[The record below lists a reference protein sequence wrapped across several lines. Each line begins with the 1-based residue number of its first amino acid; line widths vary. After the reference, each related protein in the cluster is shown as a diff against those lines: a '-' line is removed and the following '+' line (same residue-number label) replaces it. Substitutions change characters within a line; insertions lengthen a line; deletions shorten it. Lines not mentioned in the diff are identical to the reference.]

1 MNQPNYIA
9 IGDIVANA
17 DQPRQTFVDDS
28 LAELAASI
36 KEHGVIQ
43 PLIVC
48 ENTAEATAHYPYR
61 LIAGERRLRAAQIAG
76 LTEVPCIVRNVIP
89 DAQTE
94 LELALIENIQRE
106 DLSPADEAR
115 AYQRLHD
122 EFKLTDEQIG
132 QRVGKAAATI
142 RGLRRLAELPADVLA
157 LIGDGPGQLRVRDAR
172 RLIPISRL
180 VKAEELTKA
189 AGEIATLD
197 ADERKSI
204 DARLGRLIEKQA
216 TVIDQH
222 VVDFPA
228 KPIKPAS
235 HRAVGRSE
243 ITACASCEFFL
254 KLSNGYGSATLNC
267 LNSACHFEK
276 KRLFA
281 AAELKRVSASLGIP
295 AVGPDE
301 QASVLNLDYTA
312 LDKVRKWVAA
322 AEGGHPPAHLRL
334 TTNGNPSRRDNYY
347 HRDLTKSP
355 VVFLAS
361 TQPHLLS
368 DNPAAMTG
376 TGKVVTGG
384 VPSSISVSTLSKE
397 ALSKEA
403 LAKETPGEKALR
415 LAREEK
421 ERKEREEEERKER
434 LADAKARG
442 LRRKAKVDSNWLVL
456 HTAQTLASKV
466 PLTGM
471 WLEMFANHIE
481 DEYVDCEDADNRLD
495 KIDDALRKPIKAAE
509 REALLREKVL
519 LHLICDGAP
528 DESDWPGVKKHV
540 TEFITGKPG
549 INGAGG
555 LGLKYAIPEPPIH
568 RTDSNCWTCGAFAP
582 FDEIRKQDI
591 EDGWI
596 VVQMANK
603 THNII
608 CPACAKK
615 AAKPVAKKP
624 AKK

>member
-1 MNQPNYIA
+1 MTTQPDLIVNVPIE
-9 IGDIVANA
+9 DILSNIH
-17 DQPRQTFVDDS
+17 QPRQTFDDAS

-43 PLIVC
+43 PLIIYR
-48 ENTAEATAHYPYR
+48 NTGEEADVYHFR
-61 LIAGERRLRAAQIAG
+61 LIAGERRLRASQIAG
-76 LTEVPCIVRNVIP
+76 LTDVPCLIRETAP
-89 DAQTE
+89 DTQHE
-94 LELALIENIQRE
+94 FELALIENIQRE
-106 DLSPADEAR
+106 DLSPADEAL
-115 AYQRLHD
+115 AYERLRT
-122 EFKLTDEQIG
+122 EFHLTDEQIG
-132 QRVGKAAATI
+132 ARVGKAAATI
-142 RGLRRLAELPADVLA
+142 RGTRRLAELPSDVLA
-157 LIGDGPGQLRVRDAR
+157 LIGDGAGQLRVRDAR

-180 VKAEELTKA
+180 VKAEELVKA

-204 DARLGRLIEKQA
+204 DARLDRLIEKQA

-228 KPIKPAS
+228 KAIKPAS
-235 HRAVGRSE
+235 PSAVGRSE
-243 ITACASCEFFL
+243 ITACTSCEFFL

-267 LNSACHFEK
+267 LNAACHFEK

-281 AAELKRVSASLGIP
+281 AAELKRVSQALGVP
-295 AVGPDE
+295 PVGEDE
-301 QASVLNLDYTA
+301 KASVLPLGYGT
-312 LDKVRKWVAA
+312 LDKVRRWLAN
-322 AEGGHPPAHLRL
+322 PPAHLRL
-334 TTNGNPSRRDNYY
+334 TTNGNPSRQDSYY
-347 HRDLTKSP
+347 HRDQTKSP

-376 TGKVVTGG
+376 SGKVVTGG
-384 VPSSISVSTLSKE
+384 VASSISVDTLSKG
-397 ALSKEA
+397 A

-421 ERKEREEEERKER
+421 ERKEREEAERKER

-442 LRRKAKVDSNWLVL
+442 LRRKAKVDTNWLVL
-456 HTAQTLASKV
+456 HAAKALFPKV

-471 WLEMFANHIE
+471 WLEMFANHVE
-481 DEYVDCEDADNRLD
+481 DEYVDFEDADNRLD
-495 KIDDALRKPIKAAE
+495 TINDALHKPFKPAE

-519 LHLICDGAP
+519 LHLICDCAP

-555 LGLKYAIPEPPIH
+555 LGLKFTLPEPPIH
-568 RTDSNCWTCGAFAP
+568 HTEANCWTCGAFAP

-591 EDGWI
+591 DDGWI
-596 VVQMANK
+596 VVHGGKDDLPTNV
-603 THNII
+603 I
-608 CPACAKK
+608 CPGCAKK
-615 AAKPVAKKP
+615 GAK
-624 AKK
+624 